1 MIERIQR
8 WLYEQREGVVTKL
21 LSVMTLLKRVVPMT
35 VRQPLRGVVLSLL
48 IRAPLRQQ
56 LRRTWRRRNRLKR
69 RVRRGRYR
77 IKLRVRRMRN
87 RLKRLQ
93 RKHLKSIWLHA
104 QLLVRLP
111 IWRMRRR
118 KRLVETSK
126 EIHLINPLKNV
137 AGGADMRTLHLYDE
151 LKDHADV
158 HLWSGHEVAPEIAEK
173 YPVKRID
180 PERFEFPKT
189 GTFVFVGARPA
200 TRIGPWIHYTD
211 PSRTILVHNS
221 DIAPWKFRNRLQ
233 HISKGGRREVE
244 VLYASEQTKRKAGNY
259 PGFVQASLID
269 LDRFVPAPTKK
280 PSDSASA
287 SFTVGRLSRDA
298 PFKHH
303 PDDPVLYRRLV
314 EEGCR
319 IRIMGPSPSLEEELG
334 GLQSV
339 TLLPAYAQEA
349 PLFLQGLDCFFYRT
363 SEEFVEP
370 SGRVVTE
377 AMACGLPV
385 VCHNRGGY
393 TETIDHGHNGFLFE
407 TQQEA
412 LEILLLLKEDPALR
426 ERVGRE
432 ARRTAEELFSDVVR
446 SEIVEFYL
454 R

>member
-21 LSVMTLLKRVVPMT
+21 LSVMTLLKRVVPMP
-35 VRQPLRGVVLSLL
+35 VRQPLRGVALSLL

-69 RVRRGRYR
+69 RVRYR

-93 RKHLKSIWLHA
+93 RKHLKTIWLHA
-104 QLLVRLP
+104 RLLIRLP

-200 TRIGPWIHYTD
+200 TRIGPWIRYTD
-211 PSRTILVHNS
+211 PSRTILIHNS

-269 LDRFVPAPTKK
+269 LDRFVPATSKE

-287 SFTVGRLSRDA
+287 GFTVGRLSRDA

-303 PDDPVLYRRLV
+303 PDDPALYRRLV
-314 EEGCR
+314 EHGCHV
-319 IRIMGPSPSLEEELG
+319 RIMGPSPSLEAQLS
-334 GLQSV
+334 GLASV
-339 TLLPAYAQEA
+339 TLLPKYAQEA
-349 PLFLQGLDCFFYRT
+349 HLFLQGLDCFFYRT
-363 SEEFVEP
+363 SEEYLEP
-370 SGRVVTE
+370 SARVVTE

-393 TETIDHGHNGFLFE
+393 VEWIDEGRNGFLFE
-407 TQQEA
+407 SQQEA
-412 LEILLLLKEDPALR
+412 LEILLLLKEDPALC
-426 ERVGRE
+426 EKIGRA
-432 ARRTAEELFSDVVR
+432 ARRTAEELFSADVR
-446 SEIVEFYL
+446 SEIGEFYL